1 MVDVAGDA
9 AVLLS
14 PHDADSWTKN
24 MLELAS
30 NAGKRRRLRVAALAQ
45 AQNFNREHS
54 AASVLEDRIYVAG
67 HRGMVGSA
75 IIRKLNE
82 TGYGNII
89 TRSHSELDL
98 IQQTDVKR
106 FFKNERIDQVYM
118 AAAKVGGIFANHSH
132 PAEFIYQNLMVEA
145 NIIHEAW
152 QSGVKRLLFLA
163 RAAFI
168 RERLRNQ

>member
-106 FFKNERIDQVYM
+106 FFKNERIDQVY
-118 AAAKVGGIFANHSH
+118 I
-132 PAEFIYQNLMVEA
+132 P
-145 NIIHEAW
+145 
-152 QSGVKRLLFLA
+152 
-163 RAAFI
+163 
-168 RERLRNQ
+168 